1 MRQKPV
7 SYVTT
12 VVEIRRAVNGYVVK
26 HGYFKLKGEDIQAHM
41 EETII
46 FGDQADMLAW
56 IRENT

>member
-7 SYVTT
+7 SYITT
-12 VVEIRRAVNGYVVK
+12 VIEIRRAVNGYVVK

-46 FGDQADMLAW
+46 FAEQSSMLEW
-56 IRENT
+56 LRENT